1 MKGVQAHPQI
11 QAQIIHRA
19 LRVLKFGP
27 ITPAHR
33 KPPWTGYKHSL
44 RLFTQLLAAHPLTG
58 ICRPPNLTMM
68 EANRLA
74 EQVGAGLEIPWTQCR
89 LVRGRGWEEILAV
102 FPNFRGTP

>member
-1 MKGVQAHPQI
+1 
-11 QAQIIHRA
+11 
-19 LRVLKFGP
+19 
-27 ITPAHR
+27 
-33 KPPWTGYKHSL
+33 
-44 RLFTQLLAAHPLTG
+44 
-58 ICRPPNLTMM
+58 MM